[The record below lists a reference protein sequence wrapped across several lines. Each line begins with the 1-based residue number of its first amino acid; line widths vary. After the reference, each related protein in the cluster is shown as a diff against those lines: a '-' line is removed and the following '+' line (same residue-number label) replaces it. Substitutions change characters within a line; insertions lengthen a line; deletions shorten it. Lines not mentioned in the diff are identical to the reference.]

1 MTISIVDVGDMSVGI
16 SELVVLEAKLDQN
29 FQEIL
34 EEQKTT
40 QEFKEKLKALVQE
53 YFEPEVRYV
62 AIADTDNP
70 QEEY

>member
-40 QEFKEKLKALVQE
+40 QEFKEKLKALIQE
-53 YFEPEVRYV
+53 YFEPEIRYV
-62 AIADTDNP
+62 AIADTDSP